1 MNTRSVT
8 SIAVFMAAVLC
19 GTVAP
24 ASAQSGITATI
35 KIAFDPSIGGTM
47 HGAGTGTAN
56 GVALAV
62 PEQTWTDTH
71 AENSPLFVGGVEIPF
86 SSDVHA
92 LANVEYGRA
101 GADVISIGTAN
112 GQDLS
117 AEFDP
122 YKFWGLEA
130 GVRVGGA
137 GRSGPYGIATIGF
150 RQVSELRL
158 TVVTPG
164 LLGTGGFYDGST
176 VPTFGFGGGFM
187 FGSIGVE
194 VMAKYAG
201 SLTAAADVGAPF
213 VTSLANAGERWSLPI
228 SLVLRF

>member
-1 MNTRSVT
+1 MGWRTSNT
-8 SIAVFMAAVLC
+8 A
-19 GTVAP
+19 AP
-24 ASAQSGITATI
+24 APT
-35 KIAFDPSIGGTM
+35 
-47 HGAGTGTAN
+47 
-56 GVALAV
+56 
-62 PEQTWTDTH
+62 
-71 AENSPLFVGGVEIPF
+71 
-86 SSDVHA
+86 SS
-92 LANVEYGRA
+92 
-101 GADVISIGTAN
+101 SIGTAN

-122 YKFWGLEA
+122 YKFWGLERA
-130 GVRVGGA
+130 CASVAPDDRVRI
-137 GRSGPYGIATIGF
+137 GIATIGF

-158 TVVTPG
+158 TIVTPG

-194 VMAKYAG
+194 VMARYAG